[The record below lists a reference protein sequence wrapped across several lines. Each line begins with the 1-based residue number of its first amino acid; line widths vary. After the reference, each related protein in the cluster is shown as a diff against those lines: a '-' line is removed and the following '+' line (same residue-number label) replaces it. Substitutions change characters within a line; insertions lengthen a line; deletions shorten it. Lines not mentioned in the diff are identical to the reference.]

1 MVKPPNNGRVVL
13 AIMASLAIAWTMCSL
28 VRAAEPA
35 EDLGTAPA
43 TLVVESTE
51 LAGMRSIPIINSRK
65 ITFTVSSFAGCPA
78 DTKQAP
84 VLKQLGSGTL
94 VPKKNSLSES
104 VPGDT
109 DLAVFVEFTNASGGN
124 SVSCERA
131 LRFHSEPGKT
141 YHVRYTPPKQQLFH
155 AVACDMAIVETRDGA
170 ELPVPSAHDA
180 LLENKG
186 FWKGSDLNICAP
198 ALPETSPPAN

>member
-1 MVKPPNNGRVVL
+1 
-13 AIMASLAIAWTMCSL
+13 
-28 VRAAEPA
+28 
-35 EDLGTAPA
+35 
-43 TLVVESTE
+43 
-51 LAGMRSIPIINSRK
+51 
-65 ITFTVSSFAGCPA
+65 
-78 DTKQAP
+78 
-84 VLKQLGSGTL
+84 
-94 VPKKNSLSES
+94 
-104 VPGDT
+104 
-109 DLAVFVEFTNASGGN
+109 VFVEFTNASGGN

-186 FWKGSDLNICAP
+186 FWKGSDLNICAA
-198 ALPETSPPAN
+198 ALPETNPPRIEQPDWRCYGERALRNGLPRVCC

>member
-1 MVKPPNNGRVVL
+1 MVKYAIRRVMSPVMAAL
-13 AIMASLAIAWTMCSL
+13 AIGAQLHAD
-28 VRAAEPA
+28 EPVVNA
-35 EDLGTAPA
+35 DPAPA

-65 ITFTVSSFAGCPA
+65 ITFTVSSFYGCPTDA
-78 DTKQAP
+78 KQAP
-84 VLKQLGSGTL
+84 VLKQLSSGTL
-94 VPKKNSLSES
+94 VPKKNSQSET
-104 VPGDT
+104 VPGNT
-109 DLAVFVEFTNASGGN
+109 ELAVFAEFTNASGGN

-141 YHVRYTPPKQQLFH
+141 YHVRYIPPKQQLWH

-180 LLENKG
+180 LMENKG
-186 FWKGSDLNICAP
+186 FWNGSDLNICA
-198 ALPETSPPAN
+198 AAVPEAQPPAK

>member
-1 MVKPPNNGRVVL
+1 MLKPPSSGRVVL
-13 AIMASLAIAWTMCSL
+13 AMMAELAFAWTICSL
-28 VRAAEPA
+28 VRAAEPT
-35 EDLGTAPA
+35 EGVGTAPA
-43 TLVVESTE
+43 ALVVESPE

-65 ITFTVSSFAGCPA
+65 ITFSVSSFAGCPA

-141 YHVRYTPPKQQLFH
+141 YHVRYTPQNHNSFMRWL
-155 AVACDMAIVETRDGA
+155 VI
-170 ELPVPSAHDA
+170 
-180 LLENKG
+180 
-186 FWKGSDLNICAP
+186 W
-198 ALPETSPPAN
+198 